1 MRGVASR
8 SQEMERRSLSAHQAA
23 EPLNLLNDREEFH
36 MRGTTTR
43 RTNRRIATAFLLVAV
58 ASSLVLQTQ
67 NVPTTHAAS
76 REPVR
81 ARHGIVAS
89 TNEIASHVGVDIMKR
104 GGNAVDAAIAVA
116 FALAVTHPAAGNLGG
131 GGFMMIRLNDG
142 RTTAI
147 DYREM
152 APAAA
157 TRNIYLDKN
166 GKVIEGEGGSIEGY
180 RAAGVPGT
188 VRGMELALKKY
199 GSGKMSWAQLIEPA
213 RRLAANGFNVT
224 YTLSRSLRGSR
235 EYLSKYPETKRIYLN
250 NGKFHNEGDVFVQ
263 PDLAATFARL
273 QQRGP
278 NEFYTGQTAQ
288 LIAADMKRNNGL
300 LTLDDLRGYVAKE
313 RQPLRGNYRGY
324 EVISMPPPSSGGAV
338 LIEMLNILEG
348 YDFKKMDWASSNRYH
363 LMTEA
368 MRRAFADRAE
378 YMGDT
383 DFAKVPLA
391 GLVDK
396 RYAAQLRNT
405 IDPERASSS
414 EQVKAGKPVGYESD
428 ETTHFTVVDADGNA
442 VANTYTLNNSYGSA
456 VVAKGTGLI
465 MNDEMDD
472 FAAKPGTP
480 NLYGLIQGER
490 NAVAPRKRPL
500 SAMTPTFVLRKDGSL
515 WFTVGS
521 PGGPT
526 IINTVLDV
534 ITNVIDYGMNIQ
546 QAIDAPRIH
555 HQWLPDELVFEP
567 YGLSGDTQN
576 ALTARGHKLAKPRY
590 LGDAEGIMIE
600 EKTGV
605 RLGAT
610 DPRRSDGLAV
620 GY

>member
-1 MRGVASR
+1 METDYIMKRLRFFVVA
-8 SQEMERRSLSAHQAA
+8 
-23 EPLNLLNDREEFH
+23 
-36 MRGTTTR
+36 
-43 RTNRRIATAFLLVAV
+43 LLVLLV
-58 ASSLVLQTQ
+58 INGPLVSL
-67 NVPTTHAAS
+67 A

-81 ARHGIVAS
+81 AKHGMVAS
-89 TNEIASHVGVDIMKR
+89 TNEIASRVGVEIMKR

-131 GGFMMIRLNDG
+131 GGFMMIRLKNG
-142 RTTAI
+142 TTTAI

-157 TRNIYLDKN
+157 HRDVYLDKS
-166 GKVIEGEGGSIEGY
+166 GKLIEGEGGSLVGY

-199 GSGKMSWAQLIEPA
+199 GSGKLTWSQLIEPA
-213 RRLAANGFNVT
+213 RRLAADGFAVN
-224 YTLSRSLRGSR
+224 YSLARSLHGSR
-235 EYLSKYPETKRIYLN
+235 EYLSQYPETKRIYLKD
-250 NGKFHNEGDVFVQ
+250 GAFYKEGEMFRQ
-263 PDLAATFARL
+263 PELAATFARL
-273 QQRGP
+273 QRFGP
-278 NEFYTGQTAQ
+278 SEFYDGETAR
-288 LIAADMKRNNGL
+288 LIVADMKRHNGL
-300 LTLDDLRGYVAKE
+300 MTMDDLHGYIAKE
-313 RQPLRGNYRGY
+313 RTPLRGTYRGY

-348 YDFKKMDWASSNRYH
+348 FDLRKMEASSSDRYH
-363 LMTEA
+363 LMAES

-378 YMGDT
+378 YMGDS
-383 DFAKVPLA
+383 DFVKVPLP
-391 GLVDK
+391 GLIDK
-396 RYAAQLRNT
+396 SYAATLRATINT
-405 IDPERASSS
+405 DRASTSA
-414 EQVKAGKPVGYESD
+414 EVRAGRPAGYESE

-456 VVAKGTGLI
+456 AVAKGTGLLL
-465 MNDEMDD
+465 NDEMDD

-490 NAVAPRKRPL
+490 NAVAPKKRPL
-500 SAMTPTFVLRKDGSL
+500 SAMTPTIVLRKDGSL
-515 WFTVGS
+515 WFTIGS

-526 IINTVLDV
+526 IINTVLCV
-534 ITNVIDYGMNIQ
+534 ISNVIDYDMNIQ
-546 QAIDAPRIH
+546 QAIDFPRIH
-555 HQWLPDELVFEP
+555 HQWLPDELVGEP
-567 YGLSGDTQN
+567 FGLSGDTQK
-576 ALTARGHKLAKPRY
+576 ALIARGHKLAKLRY

-610 DPRRSDGLAV
+610 DPRRSDGLAI

>member
-1 MRGVASR
+1 MITRNNSR
-8 SQEMERRSLSAHQAA
+8 NIALALLIAFAFLNASLSSVAPNAFAA
-23 EPLNLLNDREEFH
+23 
-36 MRGTTTR
+36 
-43 RTNRRIATAFLLVAV
+43 A
-58 ASSLVLQTQ
+58 
-67 NVPTTHAAS
+67 

-81 ARHGIVAS
+81 AKHGIVAS
-89 TNEIASHVGVDIMKR
+89 TNGVASSVGVDVMKR

-116 FALAVTHPAAGNLGG
+116 FALAVTHPAAGNLSG
-131 GGFMMIRLNDG
+131 GGFMMIRLNNG
-142 RTTAI
+142 KTTAI

-157 TRNIYLDKN
+157 TRNIYLDKE
-166 GKVIEGEGGSIEGY
+166 GKLIQGEGGSLEGY

-199 GSGKMSWAQLIEPA
+199 GSGKLTWSQLIEPA
-213 RRLAANGFNVT
+213 RRLAANGFEVT
-224 YTLSRSLRGSR
+224 HSLARSLRSSKD
-235 EYLSKYPETKRIYLN
+235 YLSKYPETRRIYLKE
-250 NGKFHNEGDVFVQ
+250 GDFYNEGEIFKQ

-273 QQRGP
+273 QQGGP
-278 NEFYTGQTAQ
+278 NEFYEGETAR
-288 LIAADMKRNNGL
+288 LIVNDMKRNNGL
-300 LTLDDLRGYVAKE
+300 MTLEDLRGYVAKE
-313 RQPLRGNYRGY
+313 RDPLRGIYRGH
-324 EVISMPPPSSGGAV
+324 EIISMPPPSSGGAV

-348 YDFKKMDWASSNRYH
+348 YDLGKLDANSSERYH
-363 LMTEA
+363 LMAEA

-378 YMGDT
+378 YMGDS
-383 DFAKVPLA
+383 DFVKVPVA
-391 GLVDK
+391 GLIDK
-396 RYAAQLRNT
+396 AYAAKLRSNIST
-405 IDPERASSS
+405 ERASTSA
-414 EQVKAGKPVGYESD
+414 EVRAGRPAGYESE
-428 ETTHFTVVDADGNA
+428 ETTHFTVVDAEGNA

-456 VVAKGTGLI
+456 AVAKGTGMLL
-465 MNDEMDD
+465 NDEMDD

-480 NLYGLIQGER
+480 NMYGLIQGER

-500 SAMTPTFVLRKDGSL
+500 SAMTPTIVLRKDGSF

-526 IINTVLDV
+526 IINTVLCV
-534 ITNVIDYGMNIQ
+534 ITNVIDFDMNIQ

-555 HQWLPDELVFEP
+555 HQWLPDELVGEP
-567 YGLSGDTQN
+567 LGLSGDTQK
-576 ALTARGHKLAKPRY
+576 ALASRGHALAKQRT

-610 DPRRSDGLAV
+610 DPRRSDGAAI

>member
-1 MRGVASR
+1 MNVRNKLAQRFLALLLVITFVSA
-8 SQEMERRSLSAHQAA
+8 SLSS
-23 EPLNLLNDREEFH
+23 FSI
-36 MRGTTTR
+36 TT
-43 RTNRRIATAFLLVAV
+43 F
-58 ASSLVLQTQ
+58 
-67 NVPTTHAAS
+67 AAS

-81 ARHGIVAS
+81 AEHAIVAS
-89 TNEIASHVGVDIMKR
+89 TNEVASRVGVEIMKR

-131 GGFMMIRLNDG
+131 GGFMVIRLKNG

-157 TRNIYLDKN
+157 YRDVYLDKS
-166 GKVIEGEGGSIEGY
+166 GKLIEGEGGSLVGY

-199 GSGKMSWAQLIEPA
+199 GSGKLSWSQLVEPA
-213 RRLAANGFNVT
+213 RQLAANGFSVT
-224 YTLSRSLRGSR
+224 YSLARSLQSNKD
-235 EYLSKYPETKRIYLN
+235 YLSQYADTKRIYLKAGN
-250 NGKFHNEGDVFVQ
+250 FYNEGDLFRQ
-263 PDLAATFARL
+263 PELADTFARL
-273 QQRGP
+273 QRFGP
-278 NEFYTGQTAQ
+278 NEFYQGETAR
-288 LIAADMKRNNGL
+288 LIVDDMKRNKGL
-300 LTLDDLRGYVAKE
+300 MTLADLHGYVAKE
-313 RQPLRGNYRGY
+313 REPLRGTYRGY
-324 EVISMPPPSSGGAV
+324 EIISMPPPSSGGAV
-338 LIEMLNILEG
+338 LLEMLNILEG
-348 YDFKKMDWASSNRYH
+348 YDLSKTDASSSERYH
-363 LMTEA
+363 LMAES

-378 YMGDT
+378 YMGDS
-383 DFAKVPLA
+383 DFVKVPVA
-391 GLVDK
+391 GLIDK
-396 RYAAQLRNT
+396 SYATKLRST
-405 IDPERASSS
+405 INADRASTSA
-414 EQVKAGKPVGYESD
+414 EVRAGKPAGYESD
-428 ETTHFTVVDADGNA
+428 ETTHFTVVDAEGNV

-456 VVAKGTGLI
+456 AVVKGTGMIL
-465 MNDEMDD
+465 NDEMDD

-480 NLYGLIQGER
+480 NMYGLIQGER
-490 NAVAPRKRPL
+490 NAVAPGKRPL
-500 SAMTPTFVLRKDGSL
+500 SAMTPTIVLRKDGSF

-526 IINTVLDV
+526 IINTVLCV

-555 HQWLPDELVFEP
+555 HQWLPDEVVWEP
-567 YGLSGDTQN
+567 YGLSGDTQR
-576 ALTARGHKLAKPRY
+576 ALTIRGHTLSKPRY

-610 DPRRSDGLAV
+610 DPRRSDGSAV

>member
-1 MRGVASR
+1 
-8 SQEMERRSLSAHQAA
+8 
-23 EPLNLLNDREEFH
+23 
-36 MRGTTTR
+36 
-43 RTNRRIATAFLLVAV
+43 
-58 ASSLVLQTQ
+58 
-67 NVPTTHAAS
+67 
-76 REPVR
+76 
-81 ARHGIVAS
+81 
-89 TNEIASHVGVDIMKR
+89 MKR
-104 GGNAVDAAIAVA
+104 GGNAIDAAIAVA

-131 GGFMMIRLNDG
+131 GGFMMIRLKNG
-142 RTTAI
+142 KTTAI

-157 TRNIYLDKN
+157 THNIYLDKDGN
-166 GKVIEGEGGSIEGY
+166 LIQGEGGSLVGY

-199 GSGKMSWAQLIEPA
+199 GSGKVSWSQLIEPA
-213 RRLAANGFNVT
+213 RRLANGFTVT
-224 YTLSRSLRGSR
+224 HTLARSLRGNDD
-235 EYLSKYPETKRIYLN
+235 YLSQYPETKRIYLN
-250 NGKFHNEGDVFVQ
+250 GGKFYNEGDLFRQ

-273 QQRGP
+273 QSAGP
-278 NEFYTGQTAQ
+278 NEFYVGQTAK
-288 LIAADMKRNNGL
+288 LIVDDVKRHNGLITMADM
-300 LTLDDLRGYVAKE
+300 RGYVAKE
-313 RQPLRGNYRGY
+313 REPVRGNYRGY

-348 YDFKKMDWASSNRYH
+348 YDLSKFDSASSERYH

-378 YMGDT
+378 FMGDS
-383 DFAKVPLA
+383 DFVKVPVA
-391 GLVDK
+391 GLVEK
-396 RYAAQLRNT
+396 SYAAKLRST
-405 IDPERASSS
+405 ISTERASTSAEISAGQPLGHES
-414 EQVKAGKPVGYESD
+414 E

-456 VVAKGTGLI
+456 AVAKGTGIIL
-465 MNDEMDD
+465 NDEMDD

-480 NLYGLIQGER
+480 NMYGLIQGER
-490 NAVAPRKRPL
+490 NAVAPHKRPL

-526 IINTVLDV
+526 IINTALCV
-534 ITNVIDYGMNIQ
+534 IINVVDYDMDIQ
-546 QAIDAPRIH
+546 QALDFPRIH
-555 HQWLPDELVFEP
+555 HQWLPDELIFEP
-567 YGLSGDTQN
+567 YGLSGDTQK
-576 ALTARGHKLAKPRY
+576 ALAALGHKLARPRY

-600 EKTGV
+600 AGTGI

>member
-1 MRGVASR
+1 MR
-8 SQEMERRSLSAHQAA
+8 
-23 EPLNLLNDREEFH
+23 NK
-36 MRGTTTR
+36 T
-43 RTNRRIATAFLLVAV
+43 
-58 ASSLVLQTQ
+58 LQTALRLFLIASLTAGLIAFPGSQ
-67 NVPTTHAAS
+67 LFREVAPSTARAAS
-76 REPVR
+76 RGPVR
-81 ARHGIVAS
+81 AKHGIVAS
-89 TNEIASHVGVDIMKR
+89 TNEVASRVGVDIMKR
-104 GGNAVDAAIAVA
+104 GGNAIDAAIAVA

-131 GGFMMIRLNDG
+131 GGFMMIRLKNG
-142 RTTAI
+142 KSTAI

-157 TRNIYLDKN
+157 THNIYLDKN
-166 GKVIEGEGGSIEGY
+166 GNLIEGEGGSLVGY
-180 RAAGVPGT
+180 RSAGVPGT

-199 GSGKMSWAQLIEPA
+199 GSGKLSWSQLIDPA
-213 RRLAANGFNVT
+213 RRLANGFTVT
-224 YTLSRSLRGSR
+224 YTLARSLRGNND
-235 EYLSKYPETKRIYLN
+235 YLSQYPETKRIYLN
-250 NGKFHNEGDVFVQ
+250 GGKFHNEGDLFRQ

-273 QQRGP
+273 QSSGP
-278 NEFYTGQTAQ
+278 NDFYEGETARMIVDDVKRHNG
-288 LIAADMKRNNGL
+288 LITMADMH
-300 LTLDDLRGYVAKE
+300 GYVAKE
-313 RQPLRGNYRGY
+313 RRPLSGRYRGY

-348 YDFKKMDWASSNRYH
+348 YDLGKLDSASSERYH

-378 YMGDT
+378 FMGDT
-383 DFAKVPLA
+383 DFVNVPVA
-391 GLVDK
+391 GLIDK
-396 RYAAQLRNT
+396 SYAAKLRGSINT
-405 IDPERASSS
+405 ARASTSVEIGAGRPAGHES
-414 EQVKAGKPVGYESD
+414 E
-428 ETTHFTVVDADGNA
+428 ETTHFTVVDAEGNA

-456 VVAKGTGLI
+456 AVAKGTGIIL
-465 MNDEMDD
+465 NDEMDD

-490 NAVAPRKRPL
+490 NAVAPHKRPL
-500 SAMTPTFVLRKDGSL
+500 SAMTPSFVLRKDGSL

-526 IINTVLDV
+526 IINTALCV
-534 ITNVIDYGMNIQ
+534 IINVVDYGMDIQ
-546 QAIDAPRIH
+546 QALDFPRIH

-567 YGLSGDTQN
+567 YGLSGDTQK
-576 ALTARGHKLAKPRY
+576 ALVSLGHKLAKPHY

-610 DPRRSDGLAV
+610 DPRRSDGVAV

>member
-1 MRGVASR
+1 MNTLRKIGPV
-8 SQEMERRSLSAHQAA
+8 
-23 EPLNLLNDREEFH
+23 LL
-36 MRGTTTR
+36 
-43 RTNRRIATAFLLVAV
+43 AV
-58 ASSLVLQTQ
+58 ALLCNIV
-67 NVPTTHAAS
+67 VA

-81 ARHGIVAS
+81 ARHGMVAS
-89 TNEIASHVGVDIMKR
+89 TNEVASRVGVEIMKR

-131 GGFMMIRLNDG
+131 GGFMMIRLKDG

-157 TRNIYLDKN
+157 HRDVYLDKN
-166 GKVIEGEGGSIEGY
+166 GKLIEGEGGSLVGY

-188 VRGMELALKKY
+188 VRGMELALQKY
-199 GSGKMSWAQLIEPA
+199 GSGKLTWAQLVEPA
-213 RRLAANGFNVT
+213 RRLAANGFMVT
-224 YTLSRSLRGSR
+224 YSLARSLRTTKD
-235 EYLSKYPETKRIYLN
+235 YLSTYPETKRVYLK
-250 NGKFHNEGDVFVQ
+250 GGALYKEGELFRQ
-263 PDLAATFARL
+263 PELAATFTRL
-273 QQRGP
+273 QRFGP
-278 NEFYTGQTAQ
+278 SEFYEGETAR

-300 LTLDDLRGYVAKE
+300 MTLEDLRGYVAKE
-313 RQPLRGNYRGY
+313 RTPLRGSYRGY

-348 YDFKKMDWASSNRYH
+348 FDLRSYEASSSDRYH
-363 LMTEA
+363 LMAEA

-383 DFAKVPLA
+383 DFVKVPIA
-391 GLVDK
+391 GLIDK
-396 RYAAQLRNT
+396 QYATTLRST
-405 IDPERASSS
+405 IKPDRASTSA
-414 EQVKAGKPVGYESD
+414 EVRAGRPAGYESD
-428 ETTHFTVVDADGNA
+428 DTTHFTVVDAEGNA
-442 VANTYTLNNSYGSA
+442 VANTYTLNDSYGSSA
-456 VVAKGTGLI
+456 TVKGAGILL
-465 MNDEMDD
+465 NNEMDD

-480 NLYGLIQGER
+480 NMYGLIQGER

-500 SAMTPTFVLRKDGSL
+500 SAMTPTIVLRKDGSL
-515 WFTVGS
+515 WFTIGS

-526 IINTVLDV
+526 IINTVLCV
-534 ITNVIDYGMNIQ
+534 ITNVIDYDMNIQ

-555 HQWLPDELVFEP
+555 HQWLPDELTGEP
-567 YGLSGDTQN
+567 YGLSGDTQR
-576 ALTARGHKLAKPRY
+576 ALTARGHTLAKQRT

-610 DPRRSDGLAV
+610 DPRRSDGLAA